1 MKIKFDLLTRQSKL
15 NPHEF
20 QQPIYAPLG
29 LIVIL
34 CLLLISCTSL
44 TGKQPISLT
53 QPNQSHL
60 ADLSDNAIVYFY
72 RQRSSLAGVNEE
84 HPPNIFM
91 NEKLV
96 GALPN
101 GSFKA
106 TILSELENKTISI
119 KRALEDQSLS
129 NVIIEHDMN
138 FSGATSYY
146 IKLKQNKSGEAEM
159 VVVDE
164 ATALKEMRK
173 LKAVPS
179 GAEYDRIIN

>member
-1 MKIKFDLLTRQSKL
+1 MKTKLDRLTCQSEL
-15 NPHEF
+15 NPHHF
-20 QQPIYAPLG
+20 KPRLFAPLG
-29 LIVIL
+29 LIAIL
-34 CLLLISCTSL
+34 CLFLISCASL
-44 TGKQPISLT
+44 TEKKPISLT
-53 QPNQSHL
+53 QPNQSNL
-60 ADLSDNAIVYFY
+60 SDLSDNAIVYFY

-129 NVIIEHDMN
+129 NIIIEQDMN

-146 IKLKQNKSGEAEM
+146 IKLKQTKSGKAEM
-159 VVVDE
+159 IVVDE
-164 ATALKEMRK
+164 ATALKEMKK